1 MGAPLPPPLETII
14 IGTRLAAALLLSI
27 LRTVRNEAR
36 NTSALLDSLVVQE
49 GPLEIVVVDSYSTDA
64 TRDIVRGY
72 EQRYEFVH
80 LYVVGGTR
88 GTGRNFG
95 IRKARGEAVAF
106 IDGDAIANPFW
117 LKELREGL
125 GGHDIV
131 AARTLHT
138 GYPPFGALQR
148 RGLFVE
154 GTD

>member
-1 MGAPLPPPLETII
+1 MISRRVPLLISVIT
-14 IGTRLAAALLLSI
+14 
-27 LRTVRNEAR
+27 TVRNEAR
-36 NTSALLDSLVVQE
+36 NISALLDSLVVQE
-49 GPLEIVVVDSYSTDA
+49 GPIEIIVVDSYSTDA

-125 GGHDIV
+125 AGHDIV
-131 AARTLHT
+131 AGRTIQI
-138 GYPPFGALQR
+138 GRASCR
-148 RGLFVE
+148 ERV
-154 GTD
+154 